1 MHRPPRRRQEERS
14 EATQARILAAAIEC
28 LSKLGYSATTTVAV
42 GEHAGV
48 SRGALLHHFPTRAE
62 LIAAAVRRLFEE
74 LDERFRKAFAQVSAD
89 EDRIDAAVELIWK
102 GYASPKVP
110 PLLEL
115 FVAAR
120 TDARFRS
127 ALAPVAREH
136 RNRLRQL
143 VVESLV
149 DGPPSK
155 DFEVTLALAF
165 DAIQGMAIRRI
176 VQPSAVSETLT
187 AIKALLHGALS

>member
-1 MHRPPRRRQEERS
+1 MHAPPRRRQEERS

-42 GEHAGV
+42 GERAGV

-62 LIAAAVRRLFEE
+62 LIAAAIRRLFEE
-74 LDERFRKAFAQVSAD
+74 LDERFRKAFAQIPSDA
-89 EDRIDAAVELIWK
+89 DRIDAVVDLIWK
-102 GYASPKVP
+102 GYATPKVP

-136 RNRLRQL
+136 RNRLREL

-149 DGPPSK
+149 DGAPSA
-155 DFEVTLALAF
+155 ELEATLTLAF
-165 DAIQGMAIRRI
+165 DAMQGMAMRRI
-176 VQPSAVSETLT
+176 VQPSAVNETLT
-187 AIKALLHGALS
+187 AVKALLHGALS

>member
-1 MHRPPRRRQEERS
+1 MHAPPRRRQEERS
-14 EATQARILAAAIEC
+14 EATQARILTAAIEC
-28 LSKLGYSATTTVAV
+28 LSKLGYPATTTVAV
-42 GEHAGV
+42 GERAGV

-62 LIAAAVRRLFEE
+62 LIAAAIRRLFEE
-74 LDERFRKAFAQVSAD
+74 LDERFRKAFAQIPAD
-89 EDRIDAAVELIWK
+89 ADRIDAVVDLIWK
-102 GYASPKVP
+102 GYATPKVP

-136 RNRLRQL
+136 RNRLREL

-149 DGPPSK
+149 D
-155 DFEVTLALAF
+155 
-165 DAIQGMAIRRI
+165 
-176 VQPSAVSETLT
+176 
-187 AIKALLHGALS
+187 